1 MKKFSILAVLGALL
15 LTGCGVDMTTVLSN
29 PEKDYYA
36 TGNWQGWSAADATKM
51 TAVAR
56 GDEAVASI
64 KDQLDE
70 AEFLYVFEGV
80 VLSAEAAGWGSTY
93 TRDGVDFTIDGNL
106 TVKIIRTAVG
116 DKDSIDY
123 WIQSPE
129 SGAVS
134 NLTPDTLFMPEFV
147 AEAEAGTMG
156 HSNSNP
162 GAYEAGTYTL
172 VYALLPTGHA
182 MGLIPATVAA

>member
-1 MKKFSILAVLGALL
+1 MKKFSILFVLGALL

-36 TGNWQGWSAADATKM
+36 TGNWQGWSAAEATKM

-56 GDEAVASI
+56 GDDAVATI
-64 KDQLDE
+64 KDQLKE
-70 AEFLYVFEGV
+70 AEFLYVYEGI
-80 VLSAEAAGWGSTY
+80 VLSAEPAGWGSTY

-106 TVKIIRTAVG
+106 TVKIIRTALG
-116 DKDSIDY
+116 DKDSVDY

-147 AEAEAGTMG
+147 PEASAGTLG

-172 VYALLPTGHA
+172 VYAALPTGHA
-182 MGLIPATVAA
+182 MGLIKTA

>member
-1 MKKFSILAVLGALL
+1 MKKCTIVFVLGALL

-36 TGNWQGWSAADATKM
+36 TGNWQGWSAAEATKM

-56 GDEAVASI
+56 GDDAVATI
-64 KDQLDE
+64 KDQLKE
-70 AEFLYVFEGV
+70 AEFLYVYEGI
-80 VLSAEAAGWGSTY
+80 VLSAEPAGWGSTY
-93 TRDGVDFTIDGNL
+93 TKDGVDFTIDGNL
-106 TVKIIRTAVG
+106 TVKIIRTALG
-116 DKDSIDY
+116 DKDSVDY

-147 AEAEAGTMG
+147 PEASAGTLG

-172 VYALLPTGHA
+172 VYAALPTGHA
-182 MGLIPATVAA
+182 MGLIKTA